1 MLKPFVQHVRNC
13 VKFKSRLAN
22 CKQSFINFP
31 GRTTIV
37 IAHRLSTIRNADK
50 IIAFHEGRKMEEG
63 SHEELLKIP
72 DGVYANLINM
82 QAGREEEDADEETV
96 NQPDDADRPG
106 RSGGFAVV
114 TLTL

>member
-1 MLKPFVQHVRNC
+1 MFIGCPV
-13 VKFKSRLAN
+13 A

-63 SHEELLKIP
+63 SHEDLLKIP

-82 QAGREEEDADEETV
+82 QAGRQEKGDDEETV
-96 NQPDDADRPG
+96 NQPNDADRPG
-106 RSGGFAVV
+106 RLSWVCGDYINIS
-114 TLTL
+114 LR